1 MKRQCWDVLAVFLT
15 VLGITAIATTAWAAP
30 GDLLVT
36 FQNPYPQ
43 PDDAFGYSL
52 AVSGDCLGVGDP
64 RSDLGAEQAGA
75 VYLFDART
83 GAYLRT
89 FQHAAPS
96 IHDFLGFSLA
106 ATDAGFFA
114 GAIYRGAGYLF
125 DAQSG
130 GVLWSA
136 SGPSYF
142 GYSAAALQDDI
153 AVGRGGQAYVLD
165 GKTGAIKM
173 SIPGPSPGWFGY
185 SIAATDGRVLV
196 GHPSVGAY
204 IFDAVTGALL
214 RTFVDPQVGGTPDFG
229 ISVAFL
235 QSKVVVGATT
245 DNGTGGYPG
254 AVYVFDRS
262 TGDLLFSLTS
272 PTSSVGDC
280 FGLRVAAVGDDILV
294 GAPCD
299 DTLGTD
305 AGSGFLF
312 DGTTG
317 ALLVTYDSPD
327 PAPGDLFGSS
337 LAAYGLDVAIGYANR
352 ERQEVYL
359 FEGVPEPATLALL
372 ALGGLALLG
381 RRRVARRTDRP

>member
-52 AVSGDCLGVGDP
+52 AVSGNCLAVGDP
-64 RSDLGAEQAGA
+64 RSDLGADQAGA

-83 GAYLRT
+83 GAYIRT
-89 FQHAAPS
+89 LQHPAPAF
-96 IHDFLGFSLA
+96 HDFLGFSLA
-106 ATDAGFFA
+106 ATDVGFFA
-114 GAIYRGAGYLF
+114 GAISRGAGYLF

-136 SGPSYF
+136 SGPPTF
-142 GYSAAALQDDI
+142 GWSAAVLQDDI
-153 AVGRGGQAYVLD
+153 ALGNMGYACVLD
-165 GKTGAIKM
+165 GKTGATKM
-173 SIPGPSPGWFGY
+173 SIPSPSPGYFGY

-196 GHPSVGAY
+196 GHPSIGAY

-214 RTFVDPQVGGTPDFG
+214 RTFVDPQVGATLDFG

-235 QSKVVVGATT
+235 QSKFVVGATT
-245 DNGTGGYPG
+245 DDGRGGYPG
-254 AVYVFDRS
+254 AVYVFDGS
-262 TGDLLFSLTS
+262 TADLLLSLTS
-272 PTSSVGDC
+272 PTSSGGDC

-294 GAPCD
+294 GAPRD
-299 DTLGTD
+299 DTLGAD
-305 AGSGFLF
+305 AGSAFLF

-317 ALLVTYDSPD
+317 ALLVTYLSPG
-327 PAPGDLFGSS
+327 PAPGDWFGSS
-337 LAAYGLDVAIGYANR
+337 LAAYGLDVAIGYGSR
-352 ERQEVYL
+352 ERQEAYL
-359 FEGVPEPATLALL
+359 FEGIPEPATLLLL